1 MGELMEFKTKDFTI
15 LTPFSIVTKNE
26 ATVTDL
32 VSENVIKIAGMA
44 NFSGID
50 EYGKTYV
57 DITGDIVVPSGVDTS
72 AWGIN
77 PQILWQHNRDETIG
91 EGILLEK
98 RPDGIYIECNIH
110 KGAMEEKDWY
120 RIKSGLVKM
129 FSIGFRTLDA
139 EYKTIDGDDV
149 YFITRSLLLEVS
161 VVSIPAN
168 SRSSFSQIK
177 SLDGGF
183 TSSRED
189 FLEEVNNKTHS
200 ENEEELTMNIK
211 LKRADLLTEAD
222 LDTFK
227 SLGGNTE
234 EEVEV
239 GLSDFIK
246 SIVAREVADILA
258 AKESAQKEA
267 EAKAQEEAEAKAQE
281 EAELKAAEEAKLSA
295 EAEAAKLEEAKE
307 MEAEL
312 VELKALIDEL
322 RSLATEE
329 K

>member
-1 MGELMEFKTKDFTI
+1 MSNLIDKKEFKIIAPFEVKSEESTGEILTLEGFANYMGEPDSNGYGTYSDLQDDTVQVKGIDLSIYKINPIVLLQHDKAQPIGKCVKIEKRKNGLWVRIEIYKDACDEKDFNRI
-15 LTPFSIVTKNE
+15 KNE
-26 ATVTDL
+26 
-32 VSENVIKIAGMA
+32 I
-44 NFSGID
+44 
-50 EYGKTYV
+50 
-57 DITGDIVVPSGVDTS
+57 
-72 AWGIN
+72 
-77 PQILWQHNRDETIG
+77 
-91 EGILLEK
+91 
-98 RPDGIYIECNIH
+98 
-110 KGAMEEKDWY
+110 
-120 RIKSGLVKM
+120 IKS
-129 FSIGFRTLDA
+129 FSIGFMAL
-139 EYKTIDGDDV
+139 KTELKETDSGNFVRYIMKS
-149 YFITRSLLLEVS
+149 RLLEIS
-161 VVSIPAN
+161 CVSIPA
-168 SRSSFSQIK
+168 SSPSVYSFIK
-177 SLDGGF
+177 SIDGEGF
-183 TSSRED
+183 YTEQVEDEETISNTNSDTTS
-189 FLEEVNNKTHS
+189 NTK
-200 ENEEELTMNIK
+200 EELTMNIK

-281 EAELKAAEEAKLSA
+281 EAELKAAEEAKLAA
-295 EAEAAKLEEAKE
+295 EAEAVKLEEAKE
-307 MEAEL
+307 LEAEL